1 MGDYFLILIGSVIAG
16 AVIGLIPFFM
26 GRYMGKP
33 ELGQL
38 GMIFCTLSSLLHWGL
53 PFPVA
58 LCFVF
63 GIFLV
68 KEDINIR
75 KKNTYAQP
83 PMPAQMPVA
92 AAPSGMGSSLQLDCL
107 SGPLKG
113 QRYVIGAGGLMFGRD
128 NDCHVRF
135 PAQTPGISRHHCCIR
150 WQNGMPVLT
159 DLSST
164 YGTFLADGRQ
174 LMPNNPMQLMSG
186 TRFQLSNY
194 GYLFQVVMR

>member
-1 MGDYFLILIGSVIAG
+1 MGDYFLILLASVLAG
-16 AVIGLIPFFM
+16 AVIGLIPYFM

-38 GMIFCTLSSLLHWGL
+38 GMIFCTLSGLLHWGL
-53 PFPVA
+53 PFLVA
-58 LCFVF
+58 LGFVF
-63 GIFLV
+63 AIFLV

-75 KKNTYAQP
+75 KKNTYVQP
-83 PMPAQMPVA
+83 PMPVQQPIV
-92 AAPSGMGSSLQLDCL
+92 AAPSGMGSSLQIDCL

-135 PAQTPGISRHHCCIR
+135 PAETPGISRHHCCIR

-174 LMPNNPMQLMSG
+174 LMPNNPMQLMLG

>member
-1 MGDYFLILIGSVIAG
+1 MILFEIIVGGLLG
-16 AVIGLIPFFM
+16 ALIGLIPYFL

-33 ELGQL
+33 ELGQV
-38 GMIFCTLSSLLHWGL
+38 GMIFCAIS
-53 PFPVA
+53 
-58 LCFVF
+58 
-63 GIFLV
+63 GIFSWLLAILV
-68 KEDINIR
+68 MLGFLFAIFMMKSDINIR
-75 KKNTYAQP
+75 KNNTYVQP
-83 PMPAQMPVA
+83 PVSGQPPVA

-128 NDCHVRF
+128 TDCHVRF
-135 PAQTPGISRHHCCIR
+135 PAETPGISRHHCCIR

-159 DLSST
+159 DLNST

>member
-1 MGDYFLILIGSVIAG
+1 MILFEIIVGGLLG
-16 AVIGLIPFFM
+16 ALIGLIPYFL

-33 ELGQL
+33 ELGQV
-38 GMIFCTLSSLLHWGL
+38 GMIFCAIS
-53 PFPVA
+53 
-58 LCFVF
+58 
-63 GIFLV
+63 GIFSWLLAILV
-68 KEDINIR
+68 MLGFLFAIFMMKSDINIR
-75 KKNTYAQP
+75 KNNTYVQP
-83 PMPAQMPVA
+83 PVSVQPPVA

-128 NDCHVRF
+128 TDCHVRF
-135 PAQTPGISRHHCCIR
+135 PAETPGISRHHCCIR

-159 DLSST
+159 DLNST

>member
-1 MGDYFLILIGSVIAG
+1 MGWFVGIIVGGLLG
-16 AVIGLIPFFM
+16 ALIGLIPYFL
-26 GRYMGKP
+26 GRYVGKP
-33 ELGQL
+33 ELGQV
-38 GMIFCTLSSLLHWGL
+38 GMLFCTLGGL
-53 PFPVA
+53 FWWPLA
-58 LCFVF
+58 
-63 GIFLV
+63 FLV
-68 KEDINIR
+68 MLGFLFAIFMMKNDINIR
-75 KKNTYAQP
+75 KNNTYVQP
-83 PMPAQMPVA
+83 PMQAQAPIV
-92 AAPSGMGSSLQLDCL
+92 AAPSGMGNSLQLDCL

-128 NDCHVRF
+128 TDCHVRF
-135 PAQTPGISRHHCCIR
+135 PAETPGISRHHCCIR

>member
-1 MGDYFLILIGSVIAG
+1 MGAL
-16 AVIGLIPFFM
+16 IGLIPYFL
-26 GRYMGKP
+26 GRYTGKP

-38 GMIFCTLSSLLHWGL
+38 GMIFCTLS
-53 PFPVA
+53 
-58 LCFVF
+58 
-63 GIFLV
+63 GIFWWVLALLV
-68 KEDINIR
+68 MVGFLFAIFMMKSDVSIR
-75 KKNTYAQP
+75 KNNTYVQP
-83 PMPAQMPVA
+83 SMPAQTPIA
-92 AAPSGMGSSLQLDCL
+92 AAPSGRGSSLQLDCL

-135 PAQTPGISRHHCCIR
+135 PAETPGISRHHCCIR

-174 LMPNNPMQLMSG
+174 LMPNNPMQLTSG

>member
-1 MGDYFLILIGSVIAG
+1 MFLIGIVVAGLIGALV
-16 AVIGLIPFFM
+16 GLIPYFL

-38 GMIFCTLSSLLHWGL
+38 GMIFCTLSGMFWWPLS
-53 PFPVA
+53 
-58 LCFVF
+58 
-63 GIFLV
+63 FLV
-68 KEDINIR
+68 MLGFLFAIFMTKHDINIR
-75 KKNTYAQP
+75 KNNTYVQP
-83 PMPAQMPVA
+83 PVVVSPP
-92 AAPSGMGSSLQLDCL
+92 GMGSSLQLECL

-128 NDCHVRF
+128 TDCHVRF
-135 PAQTPGISRHHCCIR
+135 PAETPGISRHHCCIR
-150 WQNGMPVLT
+150 WQNGVPVLT

-174 LMPNNPMQLMSG
+174 LMPNNPMQLTSG
-186 TRFQLSNY
+186 SRFQLSNY

>member
-1 MGDYFLILIGSVIAG
+1 MFLIGIIAAGLIGALV
-16 AVIGLIPFFM
+16 GLIPYFL

-38 GMIFCTLSSLLHWGL
+38 GMIFCTLSGMFWWPLS
-53 PFPVA
+53 
-58 LCFVF
+58 
-63 GIFLV
+63 FLV
-68 KEDINIR
+68 MLGFLFAIFMMKSDINIR
-75 KKNTYAQP
+75 KNNTYVQPSVQAQP
-83 PMPAQMPVA
+83 PIA

-128 NDCHVRF
+128 TDCHVRF
-135 PAQTPGISRHHCCIR
+135 PAETPGISRHHCCIR
-150 WQNGMPVLT
+150 WQNGMAVLT
-159 DLSST
+159 DLNST

>member
-1 MGDYFLILIGSVIAG
+1 MILFEIIVGGLLG
-16 AVIGLIPFFM
+16 ALIGLIPYFL
-26 GRYMGKP
+26 GRYTGKP
-33 ELGQL
+33 ELGQV
-38 GMIFCTLSSLLHWGL
+38 GMIFCAIS
-53 PFPVA
+53 
-58 LCFVF
+58 
-63 GIFLV
+63 GIFSWLLAILV
-68 KEDINIR
+68 MLGFLFAIFMMKSDINIR
-75 KKNTYAQP
+75 KNNTYVQP
-83 PMPAQMPVA
+83 PMPGQLPVA

-128 NDCHVRF
+128 TDCHVRF
-135 PAQTPGISRHHCCIR
+135 PAETPGISRHHCCIR

>member
-1 MGDYFLILIGSVIAG
+1 MFLIGTIVAGLIGALV
-16 AVIGLIPFFM
+16 GLIPYFL
-26 GRYMGKP
+26 GRYVGKP

-38 GMIFCTLSSLLHWGL
+38 GMIFCTLSGMFWWPLS
-53 PFPVA
+53 
-58 LCFVF
+58 
-63 GIFLV
+63 FLV
-68 KEDINIR
+68 MVGFLFAIFMMKNDVHIR
-75 KKNTYAQP
+75 KNNTYVQPPVPAQP
-83 PMPAQMPVA
+83 PIA

-128 NDCHVRF
+128 TDCHVRF
-135 PAQTPGISRHHCCIR
+135 PAETPGISRHHCCIR
-150 WQNGMPVLT
+150 WQNGLPVLT

-174 LMPNNPMQLMSG
+174 LMPNNPMQIMSG

>member
-1 MGDYFLILIGSVIAG
+1 MFLIGIIAAGLIGALV
-16 AVIGLIPFFM
+16 GLIPYFL

-38 GMIFCTLSSLLHWGL
+38 GMIFCTLSGMFWWPLS
-53 PFPVA
+53 
-58 LCFVF
+58 
-63 GIFLV
+63 FLV
-68 KEDINIR
+68 MLGFLFAIFMMKSDVNIR
-75 KKNTYAQP
+75 KNNTYVQSSVQAQP
-83 PMPAQMPVA
+83 SIA

-128 NDCHVRF
+128 TDCHVRF
-135 PAQTPGISRHHCCIR
+135 PAETPGISRHHCCIR

-159 DLSST
+159 DLNST